1 MDGRKPRLA
10 LICRIIGFFILAYV
24 LLNAF
29 AGIWFFIEPSKK
41 FLLTA
46 YILQNLGLTDDPY
59 WVPLAWTAQDT
70 ILMVVMALI
79 FLLARWAGT
88 EPPVPELNNLS
99 STEMIENLES
109 TNVQIK
115 QTTTTGQTSQL
126 ARDILREVLGETQTV
141 DQEKVVSA
149 IDNLGEGTIENYQSQ
164 KGEVRDRTTEF
175 DDQFSPL
182 NVVREQEI
190 EKPKS
195 DNNLPLPS
203 SNNES
208 KGANIDGLPV
218 VESLPLPMREEEKEP
233 EFTVTEVAEMKADDD
248 LSMPDLGDLIGEV
261 NQMLDVEPEPVADL
275 EKKMEIPN
283 LADIVL
289 DDVSNGVEIPE
300 IPDLDDIL

>member
-1 MDGRKPRLA
+1 MKN
-10 LICRIIGFFILAYV
+10 I
-24 LLNAF
+24 
-29 AGIWFFIEPSKK
+29 
-41 FLLTA
+41 
-46 YILQNLGLTDDPY
+46 GLTDDPY

-70 ILMVVMALI
+70 ILMVVMGLI
-79 FLLARWAGT
+79 FLVARWAGT

-126 ARDILREVLGETQTV
+126 ARDILKEVLGETQTV

-164 KGEVRDRTTEF
+164 KGEVRDRTAEF
-175 DDQFSPL
+175 DDQFSSL

-203 SNNES
+203 SNNETH
-208 KGANIDGLPV
+208 GANIGGLPV
-218 VESLPLPMREEEKEP
+218 VESLPLPVREVEKEP
-233 EFTVTEVAEMKADDD
+233 EFTVTEVAELSADDD
-248 LSMPDLGDLIGEV
+248 LAMPDLGDLIGEV
-261 NQMLDVEPEPVADL
+261 NQMLDVEGEPVTEF
-275 EKKMEIPN
+275 EKKLDIPN
-283 LADIVL
+283 LDDLVL
-289 DDVSNGVEIPE
+289 DDVSKAPDIPE

>member
-1 MDGRKPRLA
+1 
-10 LICRIIGFFILAYV
+10 
-24 LLNAF
+24 
-29 AGIWFFIEPSKK
+29 
-41 FLLTA
+41 
-46 YILQNLGLTDDPY
+46 
-59 WVPLAWTAQDT
+59 
-70 ILMVVMALI
+70 LMVIMGII
-79 FLLARWAGT
+79 FLIARWAGT

-164 KGEVRDRTTEF
+164 KGDVRDRTAEF
-175 DDQFSPL
+175 DDQFSSL
-182 NVVREQEI
+182 NTVRKQEI

-203 SNNES
+203 SSNET
-208 KGANIDGLPV
+208 KGASIGGLPV
-218 VESLPLPMREEEKEP
+218 VESLPLPIREVEKEP
-233 EFTVTEVAEMKADDD
+233 EFTVTEVAELKADDE

-261 NQMLDVEPEPVADL
+261 NQMLDVEVEPAAGSEEEL
-275 EKKMEIPN
+275 EIPN
-283 LADIVL
+283 LDDLVL
-289 DDVSNGVEIPE
+289 DDVSKGLKIPE

>member
-10 LICRIIGFFILAYV
+10 LICRIIGLFILAYV

-70 ILMVVMALI
+70 ILMVVMGLI
-79 FLLARWAGT
+79 FLVARWAGT

-115 QTTTTGQTSQL
+115 QITTTGQTSQL
-126 ARDILREVLGETQTV
+126 ARDILKEVLGETQTV

-164 KGEVRDRTTEF
+164 KGEVRDRTAEF
-175 DDQFSPL
+175 DDKFSSL

-203 SNNES
+203 SYNKT
-208 KGANIDGLPV
+208 KGANIGGLPV
-218 VESLPLPMREEEKEP
+218 VESLPLPMREVEKEP
-233 EFTVTEVAEMKADDD
+233 EFTVTEVAEVKADDE
-248 LSMPDLGDLIGEV
+248 LTMPDLGDLIGEV
-261 NQMLDVEPEPVADL
+261 NQMLDVEVETTAEL
-275 EKKMEIPN
+275 ENQLEIPN
-283 LADIVL
+283 LDDLVL
-289 DDVSNGVEIPE
+289 DEVPKGVEIPE

>member
-10 LICRIIGFFILAYV
+10 LICRIIGLFILAYV

-46 YILQNLGLTDDPY
+46 YVLQNLGLTDDPY

-70 ILMVVMALI
+70 ILMVVMGLI
-79 FLLARWAGT
+79 FLVARWAGT

-126 ARDILREVLGETQTV
+126 ARDILKEVLGETQTV

-164 KGEVRDRTTEF
+164 K
-175 DDQFSPL
+175 
-182 NVVREQEI
+182 
-190 EKPKS
+190 
-195 DNNLPLPS
+195 
-203 SNNES
+203 
-208 KGANIDGLPV
+208 
-218 VESLPLPMREEEKEP
+218 
-233 EFTVTEVAEMKADDD
+233 
-248 LSMPDLGDLIGEV
+248 
-261 NQMLDVEPEPVADL
+261 
-275 EKKMEIPN
+275 
-283 LADIVL
+283 
-289 DDVSNGVEIPE
+289 
-300 IPDLDDIL
+300 